1 MTFAT
6 RPALDSLPFEQRLE
20 ELLTMV
26 KDVSRG
32 RDRTIQALQGV
43 VKTEGARI
51 VVVGGLAVI
60 RHGYERTTVDH
71 DFLVDYRDVARLA
84 DRLMEDADWERLE
97 IRQYAFIYRP
107 TNVHVDF
114 LVSRDLMQ
122 MGLPYYFP
130 DLDKLETSG
139 EVSGIPV
146 IGLHDLLWLK
156 LVAGRMQNLADVM
169 QLCKLHLGKIDPQR
183 VLKHVQPE
191 DAHLRERFMDILRRA
206 PQELESERRL
216 GQGIGAQKEAQK
228 RKRKRKKDGDGSS

>member
-1 MTFAT
+1 M
-6 RPALDSLPFEQRLE
+6 LG
-20 ELLTMV
+20 
-26 KDVSRG
+26 DVSKG
-32 RDRTIQALQGV
+32 RDKTVQALRSV
-43 VKTEGARI
+43 AEAERARI

-60 RHGYERTTVDH
+60 RHGYERTTTDR

-84 DRLMEDADWERLE
+84 DRLMDIADWERLE
-97 IRQYAFIYRP
+97 IRQYAFIHRP

-122 MGLPYYFP
+122 LGLPYYFP
-130 DLDKLETSG
+130 DLDKLETAG

-156 LVAGRMQNLADVM
+156 LVAGRMQDLADIM
-169 QLCKLHLGKIDPQR
+169 QLCKLHLDKIDPER

-191 DAHLRERFMDILRRA
+191 DQHLRERLMDILRRA
-206 PQELESERRL
+206 PQELESEARL

-228 RKRKRKKDGDGSS
+228 RKQKKKKDGDGSC